1 MDYLVNFQKILEEVI
16 EDVKFQMTAPTL
28 LLHSCCA
35 PCSTYV
41 LDYLMRYF
49 KITVFYYNPNIY
61 PQQEYEKR
69 LNNQKKLILQ
79 MNQEF
84 NNGINFIEGEYCN
97 IEFYKNFMGLELEP
111 EGGRRCELCY
121 RLRLEET
128 AKMACKNKFDY
139 FTTTLTI
146 SPHKNAQT
154 INDIGKDLADKYN
167 VKYLFS
173 DFKKKEGYKKSIELS
188 KEYEIYRQNY
198 CGCVFSKRD

>member
-1 MDYLVNFQKILEEVI
+1 MDYLVNFQKILEEII
-16 EDVKFQMTAPTL
+16 EDIKFEMNHPTL

-41 LDYLMRYF
+41 LDYLMKYF

-61 PQQEYEKR
+61 PRAEYEKR
-69 LNNQKKLILQ
+69 LANQKKLIIQ
-79 MNQEF
+79 MNGEF
-84 NNGINFIEGEYCN
+84 NSKINFIEGEYCN
-97 IEFYKNFMGLELEP
+97 MEFCKNFMGLELEP
-111 EGGRRCELCY
+111 EGGKRCELCY
-121 RLRLEET
+121 RLRLEAT
-128 AKMACKNKFDY
+128 AKMAYKNKFDY
-139 FTTTLTI
+139 FTTTLTV

-154 INDIGKDLADKYN
+154 INDIGKDLANKYN

-188 KEYEIYRQNY
+188 RKYELYRQNY